1 MSRPPTLPLVVLL
14 LGLVAPMTTLAHGHP
29 VAVADDDPEA
39 PRLKLC
45 LQAEAVALNAL
56 GDRERGLPLRALPGG
71 TSHDAFLASLAARVH
86 AEPGIRS
93 PKFAQSFAR
102 GQCNAYWDAQQA
114 DSKAP

>member
-1 MSRPPTLPLVVLL
+1 MSRSPTLPLVVLL

-56 GDRERGLPLRALPGG
+56 SDRDKGLPLRPVPEGA
-71 TSHDAFLASLAARVH
+71 SHPEFLAGLAARVH
-86 AEPGIRS
+86 TEPEIRS

-102 GQCNAYWDAQQA
+102 GQCNAYWEARSGEG
-114 DSKAP
+114 SKP

>member
-1 MSRPPTLPLVVLL
+1 MFRLPLRLLVALL
-14 LGLVAPMTTLAHGHP
+14 LGLCVSTAALAHGHP

-56 GDRERGLPLRALPGG
+56 GDRERGLPLRAPPSGVP
-71 TSHDAFLASLAARVH
+71 HEAFLAALAARVH

-102 GQCNAYWDAQQA
+102 GQCNAYWDAQHG
-114 DSKAP
+114 DSGAP